1 MGNRAKRSVTRRLG
15 TAGVAAAALWLLP
28 TSSIAQDARKQ
39 ETKPAE
45 TGATSA
51 APAGRSLEGVV
62 DERVSADEA
71 SRAAQDRIDRLD
83 DETQKLLSEYRRAV
97 ADAESYR
104 RYAEQLDVQIQ
115 SQQGEIDGMNR
126 QLLEVE
132 ATQREVGPL
141 MEKML
146 DTLGQFVELDVPF
159 LVEERAKRVATLQ
172 EMMGRAD
179 VTFSEKYRRILEAYQ
194 VEMEY
199 GRTIETYEGK
209 LGEGEDART
218 VQFLRVGRVSLLY
231 QTLDGKETGYWDAAK
246 QAWVVDDHYAHG
258 FKEGVAV
265 ARKTR
270 APELLIVPVPA
281 PKDARS

>member
-1 MGNRAKRSVTRRLG
+1 MGNRATRIIRTLALG
-15 TAGVAAAALWLLP
+15 AAALWMLP
-28 TSSIAQDARKQ
+28 SPGAAQDA
-39 ETKPAE
+39 KPAG
-45 TGATSA
+45 TPAPAA
-51 APAGRSLEGVV
+51 APKGPSLGGVIE
-62 DERVSADEA
+62 ERIGADEA
-71 SRAAQDRIDRLD
+71 SRAAQDRIERLD

-97 ADAESYR
+97 ADAESYA
-104 RYAEQLDVQIQ
+104 RYAEQLDVQIR

-146 DTLGQFVELDVPF
+146 ETLGEFVKLDVPF

-199 GRTIETYEGK
+199 GRTIETYEGR
-209 LGEGEDART
+209 LGEGDAART
-218 VQFLRVGRVSLLY
+218 VNFLRVGRVSLLY

-246 QAWVVDDHYAHG
+246 QGWVVDDHYAHG

-270 APELLIVPVPA
+270 APELLLVPVPA